1 MRSFFDGVVVAFAV
15 MEQITSDHTTHIL
28 LITLNKPK
36 ASA

>member
-15 MEQITSDHTTHIL
+15 MEQITSDHATHVL
-28 LITLNKPK
+28 LITLSKPK